1 MGKQINFYM
10 SKDVEDEFI
19 EQLKQ
24 NNFIFLITDFENN
37 KIIDTHGK
45 TDNSSK
51 LYLFKEVYG
60 NITMQEGMLS
70 RLNTIKSPII
80 EFRRTIIKEDKKI
93 ILRGRIW
100 VSNQYYDECGTI
112 IKKNPQLMQD
122 YNSLVR
128 WIKKYVPYQE
138 IKKDECLVKEYINDE
153 MKRLGEEGFILTI

>member
-19 EQLKQ
+19 EYLKQ
-24 NNFIFLITDFENN
+24 NNFIFLITDFESN
-37 KIIDTHGK
+37 KIINTYGK

-60 NITMQEGMLS
+60 DITMQEGVLS
-70 RLNTIKSPII
+70 RLNTIKSPVI
-80 EFRRTIIKEDKKI
+80 EFRRTIIKEDKKK

-100 VSNQYYDECGTI
+100 VSNQYYDDYGTI
-112 IKKNPQLMQD
+112 IKKNPQLIQD

-128 WIKKYVPYQE
+128 WIKKHVPYQE
-138 IKKDECLVKEYINDE
+138 IKKDEYSVKEYVNDE
-153 MKRLGEEGFILTI
+153 MKQLGEEGFTLAI

>member
-19 EQLKQ
+19 EYLKQ
-24 NNFIFLITDFENN
+24 NNFIFLITDFESN
-37 KIIDTHGK
+37 KIINTYGK

-60 NITMQEGMLS
+60 DITMQEGVLS
-70 RLNTIKSPII
+70 RLNTIKSPVI
-80 EFRRTIIKEDKKI
+80 EFRRTIIKEDKKK

-100 VSNQYYDECGTI
+100 VSNQYYDDYGTI
-112 IKKNPQLMQD
+112 IKKNPQLIQD

-128 WIKKYVPYQE
+128 WIKKHVPYQE
-138 IKKDECLVKEYINDE
+138 IKKDEYSVKEYVNDE
-153 MKRLGEEGFILTI
+153 MKQLGEEGFTLTI

>member
-19 EQLKQ
+19 EYLKQ
-24 NNFIFLITDFENN
+24 NNFIFLITDFESN
-37 KIIDTHGK
+37 KIINTYGK

-60 NITMQEGMLS
+60 DITMQEGVLS

-80 EFRRTIIKEDKKI
+80 EFRRTIIKEDKKK
-93 ILRGRIW
+93 ILRGKIW
-100 VSNQYYDECGTI
+100 VSNQYYDDYGTI
-112 IKKNPQLMQD
+112 IKKNPQLIQD

-128 WIKKYVPYQE
+128 WIKKHVPYQE
-138 IKKDECLVKEYINDE
+138 IKKDEYSVKEYVNDK
-153 MKRLGEEGFILTI
+153 MKQLGEEGFILTI

>member
-1 MGKQINFYM
+1 M

-19 EQLKQ
+19 EYLKQ
-24 NNFIFLITDFENN
+24 NNFIFLITDFESN

-60 NITMQEGMLS
+60 DITMQEGVLS

-80 EFRRTIIKEDKKI
+80 EFRRTIIKEDKKK
-93 ILRGRIW
+93 ILRGKIW
-100 VSNQYYDECGTI
+100 VSNQYYDDYGTI
-112 IKKNPQLMQD
+112 IKKNPQLIQD

-128 WIKKYVPYQE
+128 WIKKHVPYQE
-138 IKKDECLVKEYINDE
+138 IKKDEYSVKEYVNDK
-153 MKRLGEEGFILTI
+153 MKQLGEEGFILTI

>member
-19 EQLKQ
+19 EYLKQ
-24 NNFIFLITDFENN
+24 NNFMFLITDFESN
-37 KIIDTHGK
+37 KIINTYGK

-60 NITMQEGMLS
+60 DITMQEGVLS
-70 RLNTIKSPII
+70 RLNTIKSPVI
-80 EFRRTIIKEDKKI
+80 EFRRTIIKEDKKK

-100 VSNQYYDECGTI
+100 VSNQYYDDYGTI
-112 IKKNPQLMQD
+112 IKKNPQLIQD

-128 WIKKYVPYQE
+128 WIKKHVPYQE
-138 IKKDECLVKEYINDE
+138 IKKDEYSVKEYVNDE
-153 MKRLGEEGFILTI
+153 MKQLGEEGFTLTI